1 MIESGPDKMSL
12 APDPHVN
19 RSLLSTPSR
28 LIGQLETRDMR
39 LQIVFP
45 TSRVAVQTTFKTGP
59 HSRNYFLLSVR
70 VPDDPSEA
78 FAVPMTTLLD
88 GEVIYHYD
96 VVGKMLTDLAAIWF
110 GKRFDCHG
118 VVLSDSIPHMPDLS
132 SISPSSH
139 FKLGPYNHEP
149 RSDLGIEL
157 NLEELRPIL
166 GFLYKRQPER
176 ELAAFWAATR
186 FYARALRAYETDP
199 EVAFF
204 HFVVSLE
211 VIASQL
217 EVPSEDLYDEQTQS
231 DLKAIEQKLGT
242 KVAAR
247 IRSRLY
253 QLRRRVVYAA
263 KHLLNEAFFEGS
275 QAKPPYRLTRDRLET
290 CVKAVYDLRSRYA
303 HGGAQ
308 FGIWFEHQVGGTTTE
323 VQVGHPVLPD
333 SQKELERILA
343 DIPTFV
349 GLERLVRF
357 LILRFANLNIQQ
369 LHQKLK

>member
-12 APDPHVN
+12 APDPHVI

-28 LIGQLETRDMR
+28 LIGQLETRDLR

-211 VIASQL
+211 IIASQL

-303 HGGAQ
+303 HDGAQ
-308 FGIWFEHQVGGTTTE
+308 FGIWFEHQVGGATTE

>member
-1 MIESGPDKMSL
+1 MSL
-12 APDPHVN
+12 APDPHVI
-19 RSLLSTPSR
+19 RSLLSTPNR
-28 LIGQLETRDMR
+28 LIGRLETRDLR

-59 HSRNYFLLSVR
+59 HSRNHFLLSVR
-70 VPDDPSEA
+70 VPDDPSEV

-211 VIASQL
+211 IIASQL

-308 FGIWFEHQVGGTTTE
+308 FGIWFEHQVGGATTE